1 MFILDIQRA
10 VKIRWISNITK
21 SRWTCIL
28 GIPFVAQTLISL
40 TFGNFSNYCEGV
52 WCILNSSFA
61 SPAHFSFQLLL
72 VDVCCDASLQREDAA
87 HREWWATVYSCSK
100 RNTATFGM
108 CGNWKLGNTRFLG
121 AGADTDIRK
130 QNVQSYRS
138 TFTHFL
144 QWSVKCDYQTRV
156 TKNEGRICNSFT
168 NNLIAKN
175 GVSAMK
181 LPLYVLTLST

>member
-1 MFILDIQRA
+1 MFILDIRRA

-52 WCILNSSFA
+52 WCILSSSFA

-72 VDVCCDASLQREDAA
+72 VDVCCDVSLLQEDVV

-100 RNTATFGM
+100 RNTATSGT
-108 CGNWKLGNTRFLG
+108 WFLG
-121 AGADTDIRK
+121 ADADT
-130 QNVQSYRS
+130 
-138 TFTHFL
+138 
-144 QWSVKCDYQTRV
+144 
-156 TKNEGRICNSFT
+156 GRHSHIFCSDPSNAIIKHVWLRTICKSLT

-175 GVSAMK
+175 NISAMK
-181 LPLYVLTLST
+181 LPLYVHTLST